1 MKKSHYILISAAVTA
16 ICITAACARRDN
28 TDEMREERG
37 RRQVLSGKNDVE
49 DTTPAPQVEET
60 TYLMRLENKTLTLY
74 EIKDGE
80 ENAVK
85 AVNIEPSYY
94 PSEDI
99 KELNKGIYAYSKED
113 GYIRMENF
121 TN

>member
-16 ICITAACARRDN
+16 ICITAACAKRDN
-28 TDEMREERG
+28 TDEMSEESG

-49 DTTPAPQVEET
+49 DTTPELGTEEI
-60 TYLMRLENKTLTLY
+60 TYLMCLENKTLTLY

-80 ENAVK
+80 KNVVK
-85 AVNIEPSYY
+85 SVNIEPSYY

-99 KELNKGIYAYSKED
+99 KELNEGIYAYSKED

>member
-16 ICITAACARRDN
+16 ICITAACAKRDN
-28 TDEMREERG
+28 TDEMSEESG

-49 DTTPAPQVEET
+49 DTTLEPETEEI
-60 TYLMRLENKTLTLY
+60 TYLMCLENKTLTLY

-80 ENAVK
+80 KNVVK
-85 AVNIEPSYY
+85 SVNIEPSYY

-99 KELNKGIYAYSKED
+99 KELNEGIYAYSKEE

>member
-1 MKKSHYILISAAVTA
+1 MKKSHYILIFAAVTA
-16 ICITAACARRDN
+16 ICITAACAKRDHA
-28 TDEMREERG
+28 DEMSEERG

-49 DTTPAPQVEET
+49 DVTPTPRTEEI

-74 EIKDGE
+74 EIKNGE
-80 ENAVK
+80 KNAVK
-85 AVNIEPSYY
+85 SVNIEPSYY

-99 KELNKGIYAYSKED
+99 KELNEGIYAYSKED

>member
-16 ICITAACARRDN
+16 ICITAACAKRDN
-28 TDEMREERG
+28 TDEMSEESG

-49 DTTPAPQVEET
+49 DTTPEPETEEI
-60 TYLMRLENKTLTLY
+60 TYLMCLENKTLTLY

-80 ENAVK
+80 KNVVK
-85 AVNIEPSYY
+85 SVNIEPSYY

-99 KELNKGIYAYSKED
+99 KELNEGIYAYSKEE